1 MSIGNASGTLRAA
14 LDALMTAEDSLVD
27 ALKNWVDTHGDAPNT
42 ATVNALNSVKT
53 SFDNVKTSLQNL
65 FQ

>member
-1 MSIGNASGTLRAA
+1 MA
-14 LDALMTAEDSLVD
+14 AEDSLVD
-27 ALKNWVDTHGDAPNT
+27 ALKNWVDTRGDIPNT
-42 ATVNALNSVKT
+42 ATVNALSSVKT